1 MDTLLIWSLLPGFHA
16 PFWTKLA
23 VGGLLVALALRV
35 SPANNPTTANSDETP
50 YLTRYIQHN
59 LTPATDLWRKRNEK
73 HLELAIEAADDKLLF
88 QEAEPAK
95 VRRLR
100 YLG

>member
-1 MDTLLIWSLLPGFHA
+1 MT
-16 PFWTKLA
+16 
-23 VGGLLVALALRV
+23 LALRV
-35 SPANNPTTANSDETP
+35 SPADNPATNNSDETP

-59 LTPATDLWRKRNEK
+59 LTPAADLWKKRNEK
-73 HLELAIEAADDKLLF
+73 HLELAIQAADDKLLF

-95 VRRLR
+95 IRRLR